1 MKVEIITGKY
11 KPFGSDEWVRTG
23 QQIDL
28 PDGEA
33 IAAIQANVAKEVV
46 ENPSAASSP
55 PAMPEPVPT
64 DSRRGRPS
72 KSEE

>member
-23 QQIDL
+23 KQIDL

-33 IAAIQANVAKEVV
+33 ISAIQANVAKEVV
-46 ENPSAASSP
+46 ETPVASSSP

-64 DSRRGRPS
+64 DSRRGRS

>member
-23 QQIDL
+23 QQIEL
-28 PDGEA
+28 PGGEA
-33 IAAIQANVAKEVV
+33 IAAIQANVANEVV
-46 ENPSAASSP
+46 ETPVSTSSP

-64 DSRRGRPS
+64 DSRRGRS

>member
-1 MKVEIITGKY
+1 MKVEIIAKKY
-11 KPFGSDEWVRTG
+11 KPFGSETSIQFGEIV
-23 QQIDL
+23 DL

-46 ENPSAASSP
+46 ETPVVTSSP

-64 DSRRGRPS
+64 DSRRGRS